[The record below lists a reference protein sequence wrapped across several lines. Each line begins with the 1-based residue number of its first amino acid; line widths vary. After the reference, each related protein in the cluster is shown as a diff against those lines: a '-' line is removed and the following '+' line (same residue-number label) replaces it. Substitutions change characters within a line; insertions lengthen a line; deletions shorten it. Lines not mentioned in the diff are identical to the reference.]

1 MERNME
7 ILRDFLKKK
16 GYTQELIAQKLG
28 VSQAYVNAL
37 LCGRSQFGK
46 KQAKK
51 WSDAFGISESWLI
64 TGIGELSDNNNTTG
78 YPNNN
83 SCNIDNETTNN
94 MANKFI
100 DLLKKKDEQIDRL
113 LTLLEKKQKN

>member
-1 MERNME
+1 MENNLE
-7 ILRDFLKKK
+7 LLRDFLKKR
-16 GYTQELIAQKLG
+16 GYTQESIAQTLE

-37 LCGRSQFGK
+37 LCGRSKFGR

-51 WSDAFGISESWLI
+51 WSEAFGLSESWLL
-64 TGIGELSDNNNTTG
+64 TGIGTLSNDEQTND
-78 YPNNN
+78 YPNKNC
-83 SCNIDNETTNN
+83 CNVSNETTNN

-113 LTLLEKKQKN
+113 LTLLEQEQKK